1 MANFN
6 FVNSAKFRPF
16 SYQEMLQPVQAYTQ
30 AYNETQD
37 GLGELGAKADVFDQL
52 ANQQTDPI
60 THARYK
66 QYADE
71 LTKQAELLAT
81 QGLNPT
87 SRQGLTDLKRR
98 YSKDIIPIEQGYTK
112 RQGWIDAQMKGK
124 MADSTLIVEDASGF
138 SLDDIIANPAMAP
151 NSYSGREIIN
161 MSAQASAAIAKEMRD
176 DPRKWSKILDNQYY
190 ETMMRK
196 GATKEEV
203 IATLMNDANSNP
215 ELRKILEDTIASTGI
230 SKWRGVKDAEGNL
243 TDYGKQ
249 LMKQVEY
256 FAGQGL
262 WSSIGDTTYQTLA
275 NQKELLQAKNSGTEP
290 PNKNT
295 QSFRAVPKTK
305 VDGDKKT
312 TELNDELKFVQQLR
326 ANPELLKEVRERRVG
341 VDDPDRLLGTRG
353 NLQYSQYKDEEYKPN
368 AERLQQ
374 IIKKYDMKD
383 GNMDQLEQK
392 LQADIRSSSV
402 RNFVYKPNI
411 TQSDLIAQVLKENAR
426 TLGTATESTGLYELN
441 DNRKGDPIKLEDI
454 SGYFTGDNDISYDP
468 EVGLIIN
475 ATEDGTTKSAVID
488 PELIDDADRNVAGYM
503 KNINVLLENGYDVE
517 AQKYIKTMMNY
528 IYGKFNTLAKRQS
541 NTDSKLE

>member
-6 FVNSAKFRPF
+6 FVNSAKFKPF

-30 AYNETQD
+30 AYNEVQD

-66 QYADE
+66 QYSDE

-81 QGLNPT
+81 QGLNPI

-98 YSKDIIPIEQGYTK
+98 YSKDIIPIEQAYTK

-151 NSYSGREIIN
+151 NSYSGREITN
-161 MSAQASAAIAKEMRD
+161 MSAQASVAIAKDMRD
-176 DPRKWSKILDNQYY
+176 NPRKWSKILEDQYY
-190 ETMMRK
+190 ETRLSK

-203 IATLMNDANSNP
+203 IATLMKDANSNP
-215 ELRKILEDTIASTGI
+215 ELRKIMEDTIAATGI
-230 SKWRGVKDAEGNL
+230 SDWRGVKDAEGNL

-249 LMKQVEY
+249 IMGQVEY

-275 NQKELLQAKNSGTEP
+275 NQKELLQAKNSGTET

-295 QSFRAVPKTK
+295 ESFRAVPKNK

-312 TELNDELKFVQQLR
+312 TELNDELKFIQQLR
-326 ANPELLKEVRERRVG
+326 ANPELLKEVSTRRVG

-353 NLQYSQYKDEEYKPN
+353 NLQYSQYEDEEYKPN
-368 AERLQQ
+368 AERFQQ
-374 IIKKYDMKD
+374 IIKKYDMEG
-383 GNMDQLEQK
+383 GNMDLLEQK

-402 RNFVYKPNI
+402 RSFVYKPNI

-426 TLGTATESTGLYELN
+426 TLGAATKLTGLYKLD
-441 DNRKGDPIKLEDI
+441 DNRKGDPIKLKNI
-454 SGYFTGDNDISYDP
+454 SDYFTGDNDISYDP

-475 ATEDGTTKSAVID
+475 ATKDGTTKSAVID

>member
-6 FVNSAKFRPF
+6 FVNSAKFKPF

-30 AYNETQD
+30 VYNEVQD

-66 QYADE
+66 QYSDE

-81 QGLNPT
+81 QGLNPI

-98 YSKDIIPIEQGYTK
+98 YSKDIIPIEQAYTK

-151 NSYSGREIIN
+151 NSYSGREITN
-161 MSAQASAAIAKEMRD
+161 MSAQASVAVAKDMRD
-176 DPRKWSKILDNQYY
+176 NPRKWSKILDNQYY

-230 SKWRGVKDAEGNL
+230 SDWRGVKDAEGNL

-249 LMKQVEY
+249 LMKQVEN

-262 WSSIGDTTYQTLA
+262 WSAIGDTTYQNLA
-275 NQKELLQAKNSGTEP
+275 NQKELLQAKNSGTET
-290 PNKNT
+290 PNNHKKVYT
-295 QSFRAVPKTK
+295 SVPKTK
-305 VDGDKKT
+305 VIRTKHE
-312 TELNDELKFVQQLR
+312 ELNKDLQYLQDFKAGKIDMTETAKRMPPMTLQSSVTGFGNIPNGDFGEYNVFQDRINSITEKYGTKDPDEIISKIQKMKSESAIRDFVYQLDVTDSDEIM
-326 ANPELLKEVRERRVG
+326 APIMDKINTSIGSENYTGLKEYEDQEIGDTMKSSDLNDFRLAKKNIVYDPSVG
-341 VDDPDRLLGTRG
+341 IVINAVDSEGVLKSYVLDPEIIDDTDRNIHKTFENLKILQEEGDYGAYHAALDNFFQKTFYDSVNRAKVGTR
-353 NLQYSQYKDEEYKPN
+353 
-368 AERLQQ
+368 
-374 IIKKYDMKD
+374 
-383 GNMDQLEQK
+383 
-392 LQADIRSSSV
+392 
-402 RNFVYKPNI
+402 
-411 TQSDLIAQVLKENAR
+411 
-426 TLGTATESTGLYELN
+426 
-441 DNRKGDPIKLEDI
+441 
-454 SGYFTGDNDISYDP
+454 
-468 EVGLIIN
+468 
-475 ATEDGTTKSAVID
+475 
-488 PELIDDADRNVAGYM
+488 
-503 KNINVLLENGYDVE
+503 
-517 AQKYIKTMMNY
+517 
-528 IYGKFNTLAKRQS
+528 
-541 NTDSKLE
+541 TDSKIGAQ